1 MRYDIGK
8 PRERKRKMFAAI
20 HIDKR
25 DGYVY
30 SVNLFNTYE
39 GACNFIWQDMLDFL
53 SDYHAGDDWEIRGE
67 RGDCILEAMVG
78 NLYRWS
84 VENAYEV
91 GKRR

>member
-1 MRYDIGK
+1 
-8 PRERKRKMFAAI
+8 MFAAI

-53 SDYHAGDDWEIRGE
+53 SDYHASDDWEIRGE

-78 NLYRWS
+78 NLASYRWS